1 MTMIKTFIQK
11 IILLSTIT
19 VVLVGPEAF
28 YKIIESCMEKNVN
41 LDIDMDIENELEDDF
56 EDEVKLKTYFQND
69 QKDVHLSLLKT
80 TKNPFSFQESI
91 IHNDLAEVF
100 GPPPD
105 FIN

>member
-69 QKDVHLSLLKT
+69 QKDGYLSLLKT